1 MYLNPVGII
10 KYAHA
15 LAPFTVIT
23 MHHSIYDG
31 LSQYLK
37 RILRYIDALKALD
50 PCPYSDI
57 PAEECFSTIYQF
69 LKGSRNNSAISI
81 STRSNRL
88 TEQNTCNVALYKVI
102 LRTIAEKQ
110 KSRIGRHHIAFTRL
124 NSALQPNQYSFY
136 ILVTAGLTILR
147 ALLQINFDFIQVD
160 IFHCRVSS
168 RLVFPIH

>member
-57 PAEECFSTIYQF
+57 PAEECFSSIYQL
-69 LKGSRNNSAISI
+69 LKRSRNNSAISI

-88 TEQNTCNVALYKVI
+88 TEQNTSNIALYQLT
-102 LRTIAEKQ
+102 LRTIAKKQ
-110 KSRIGRHHIAFTRL
+110 KSRIGRHRFAFTRL
-124 NSALQPNQYSFY
+124 NSALQPNQYSFST
-136 ILVTAGLTILR
+136 LVTPVLTILR
-147 ALLQINFDFIQVD
+147 VLLQICLASIQPH
-160 IFHCRVSS
+160 I
-168 RLVFPIH
+168 